1 MKSLFL
7 LAVSC
12 LILALSVPVAA
23 TGYPDKTVQFV
34 VPFGPGGST
43 DVATRLLLK
52 TFNKNFP
59 REAVVINI
67 AGAGGAVGA
76 RKVHDAKPDG
86 YNLLSFNTILPVL
99 RIMGMIDFNYTD
111 LAPVALFS
119 TSDTGVFVRNDSSWQ
134 SVKDMVADAK
144 KRPGKIRF
152 GVGFGTLAHLG
163 AIALEQKAGIKLNI
177 VATGRGEKNPQ
188 PCWAGISTPISNPC
202 RLSPNIWKARPSA
215 ASVFSAKTP
224 IRACQE

>member
-1 MKSLFL
+1 
-7 LAVSC
+7 
-12 LILALSVPVAA
+12 
-23 TGYPDKTVQFV
+23 
-34 VPFGPGGST
+34 
-43 DVATRLLLK
+43 
-52 TFNKNFP
+52 
-59 REAVVINI
+59 
-67 AGAGGAVGA
+67 
-76 RKVHDAKPDG
+76 
-86 YNLLSFNTILPVL
+86 
-99 RIMGMIDFNYTD
+99 MGMIDFNYTD

-134 SVKDMVADAK
+134 SVKDMVADAQ

-163 AIALEQKAGIKLNI
+163 AIALEQRAGIKLNI
-177 VATGRGEKNPQ
+177 VDTGRGEKNPQ

>member
-99 RIMGMIDFNYTD
+99 RIMG
-111 LAPVALFS
+111 
-119 TSDTGVFVRNDSSWQ
+119 
-134 SVKDMVADAK
+134 
-144 KRPGKIRF
+144 
-152 GVGFGTLAHLG
+152 
-163 AIALEQKAGIKLNI
+163 KAYFL
-177 VATGRGEKNPQ
+177 
-188 PCWAGISTPISNPC
+188 
-202 RLSPNIWKARPSA
+202 L
-215 ASVFSAKTP
+215 
-224 IRACQE
+224 